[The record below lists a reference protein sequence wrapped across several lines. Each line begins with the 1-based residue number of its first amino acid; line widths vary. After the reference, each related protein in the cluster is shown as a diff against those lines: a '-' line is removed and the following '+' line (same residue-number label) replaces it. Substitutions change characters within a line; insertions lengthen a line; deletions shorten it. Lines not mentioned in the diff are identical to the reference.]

1 MFSNKQEDTFDLG
14 NGKIVMTKQLKEI
27 VISKDRAVFWLDSN
41 GRWHNKHGEFEH
53 RKIIDFFHSAI
64 KKDKTGYYVAQTT
77 DSYKEKVYFR
87 YEDTALF
94 VFNIIKN
101 KDIYLLLN
109 NKKQIKL
116 NPEELFIK
124 NDSLYTKDGEDLV
137 KFTEQSMMKI
147 SKYMENDNDSYSI
160 KINDKRYEIPVKS

>member
-1 MFSNKQEDTFDLG
+1 
-14 NGKIVMTKQLKEI
+14 MTKQLKEI

-41 GRWHNKHGEFEH
+41 GRWHNIHGEFEH
-53 RKIIDFFHSAI
+53 RKIIDFFHSSI
-64 KKDKTGYYVAQTT
+64 RKDNDGYYVTQTT
-77 DSYKEKVYFR
+77 ESYKEKVYFR

-109 NKKQIKL
+109 TKKQIKL

-124 NDSLYTKDGEDLV
+124 DDSLYTKDGEELV
-137 KFTEQSMMKI
+137 KFTEQSMIKI
-147 SKYMENDNDSYSI
+147 SKYMENDNDRYFI
-160 KINDKRYEIPVKS
+160 KINDKRYVTPVIR

>member
-1 MFSNKQEDTFDLG
+1 
-14 NGKIVMTKQLKEI
+14 MTKQLKEI

-41 GRWHNKHGEFEH
+41 GRWQNIHGEFEH
-53 RKIIDFFHSAI
+53 RKIIDFFHSSI
-64 KKDKTGYYVAQTT
+64 RKDNDGYYVTQTT
-77 DSYKEKVYFR
+77 ESYKEKVYFR

-109 NKKQIKL
+109 TKKQIKL

-124 NDSLYTKDGEDLV
+124 DDSLYTKDGEELV

-147 SKYMENDNDSYSI
+147 SKYMENDNDRYFI
-160 KINDKRYEIPVKS
+160 IINDKRYIIPVIR